1 MRSAGANLTSQVGD
15 ISMRTA
21 SNLGDIQMA
30 IARMRAAGIQE
41 GSQVWQNVM
50 KQFAA
55 MATAIPQE
63 QRRQRMEQLA
73 IEDQAMQRAREAR
86 REQRQEQLLP
96 LETEQRTQAIKIQG
110 LNLKQ
115 AERASEVQKLYD
127 DLVIKHTTIDQKT
140 GQLKQNVEAI
150 QDGLIQARYADEAFK
165 VQQQATITRKNNELL
180 DRQAR
185 NEKRKLFESTTPSGL
200 ALLKAVEDKE
210 PKESQQAAYEAYRG
224 DLLRIKDSMDDP
236 EQSAGYENFINQIF
250 PVEWTPDLYPTAK
263 GFVAKHLTETAAMNM
278 YKGGAKPSFS
288 DQAKLDAAL
297 EKKRESGDPTPLT
310 MQETAAAIAPKN
322 LGATPADIEIYE
334 ELKKQGYKGT
344 LEDSM
349 GIKARAYG
357 ATRGRQVI
365 DPSTGELGEWYPL
378 QGRLEKAPPG
388 NITPTFAGK
397 IAEAKSS
404 FAAADSMLDT
414 IEEAAKKVVTAKGW
428 TGVPSQYVGATLGA
442 ITRANPDAAVYLAT
456 RDAFASMLTRAAGEK
471 GVLTTQDVQ
480 RIINALP
487 STGDTVEIANRKLE
501 QLRSLYTSIRDAS
514 IKAYG
519 GGVQTAPA
527 GGQQG
532 SGLKIHPDGTIEF
545 PPPGGK

>member
-1 MRSAGANLTSQVGD
+1 MPFAFPGSSGMRSAGANLTSQVGD

-278 YKGGAKPSFS
+278 YKGKGEPVKIAGRDIPLPS
-288 DQAKLDAAL
+288 DVVEQRKDI
-297 EKKRESGDPTPLT
+297 
-310 MQETAAAIAPKN
+310 AAAAKAAPGPPEK
-322 LGATPADIEIYE
+322 P
-334 ELKKQGYKGT
+334 
-344 LEDSM
+344 M
-349 GIKARAYG
+349 
-357 ATRGRQVI
+357 TR
-365 DPSTGELGEWYPL
+365 
-378 QGRLEKAPPG
+378 
-388 NITPTFAGK
+388 
-397 IAEAKSS
+397 AEA
-404 FAAADSMLDT
+404 
-414 IEEAAKKVVTAKGW
+414 
-428 TGVPSQYVGATLGA
+428 
-442 ITRANPDAAVYLAT
+442 
-456 RDAFASMLTRAAGEK
+456 
-471 GVLTTQDVQ
+471 
-480 RIINALP
+480 
-487 STGDTVEIANRKLE
+487 
-501 QLRSLYTSIRDAS
+501 RSLY
-514 IKAYG
+514 
-519 GGVQTAPA
+519 
-527 GGQQG
+527 GQILSEATTRFKSSENQILN
-532 SGLKIHPDGTIEF
+532 S
-545 PPPGGK
+545 